1 MERRY
6 AVLPG
11 DGIGVDVTREAV
23 KVLRAAAE
31 VGGFGLHLDEYD
43 FGADL
48 ETQLVQLRREAMAER
63 SRSAVAGIDS
73 TSQLSE
79 DARELLR
86 GTSVNLEPTGN

>member
-1 MERRY
+1 LLQYLEDRGSSEL
-6 AVLPG
+6 VSSL
-11 DGIGVDVTREAV
+11 EAD
-23 KVLRAAAE
+23 LLE
-31 VGGFGLHLDEYD
+31 CGDEYD

-48 ETQLVQLRREAMAER
+48 ETQLVQLRRDAMAER

-73 TSQLSE
+73 TSQLSD